1 MTTPETDRLLQT
13 CAQLDPAY
21 FEYLNDSQ
29 CTPEQLARV
38 AAATQYIRS
47 ELDDI
52 RRELLDFAERNG
64 ITIE

>member
-1 MTTPETDRLLQT
+1 MTTPDTNKLLQT
-13 CAQLDPAY
+13 HAQLDPNCLD
-21 FEYLNDSQ
+21 FLDDSQ
-29 CTPEQLARV
+29 CTPEQIARV

>member
-21 FEYLNDSQ
+21 FEYLVDNQ
-29 CTPEQLARV
+29 CTPEQMARV
-38 AAATQYIRS
+38 AAAAQYIRS